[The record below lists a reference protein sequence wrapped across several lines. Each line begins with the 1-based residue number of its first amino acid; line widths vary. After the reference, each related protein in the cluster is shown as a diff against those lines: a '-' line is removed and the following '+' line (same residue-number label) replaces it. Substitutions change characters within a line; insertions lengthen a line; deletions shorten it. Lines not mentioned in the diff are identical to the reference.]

1 MISDKKRYFME
12 SKEKDPYE
20 VFFINE
26 SSFQELL
33 LDVVTNNTEKK
44 ISVIGYITENN
55 LNEAEAI
62 IKYDNSLLKI
72 DISRIVNN
80 YKISNCPYFLYGSL
94 KKKNNEAI
102 LYVNFYRITTNDFD
116 FLQYKDIINYQ
127 RSIIQ
132 ELKLIS

>member
-1 MISDKKRYFME
+1 MISDKKRFFME

-20 VFFINE
+20 AYFINE

-33 LDVVTNNTEKK
+33 LDIVENNKEKK

-55 LNEAEAI
+55 LNEAEAV

-80 YKISNCPYFLYGSL
+80 YKISNFPYILYGSL

-102 LYVNFYRITTNDFD
+102 LYVNFYRITTNEFD